1 MTTDRALAAI
11 KAWIE
16 SRVATYP
23 VLTGIPILLRDTATE
38 QPGDDDE
45 SDEGDFDATFIL
57 LNDASSAEHPVLR
70 GVLTMEIEALLKTA
84 AGGDLGKTDAE
95 HAALNTALYN
105 ILADKAIIPYCDAR
119 DGFTCF
125 DVRGVAPVSESG
137 DGMRTTTFTFSMVG
151 AAA

>member
-1 MTTDRALAAI
+1 MTTDLALAAI

-45 SDEGDFDATFIL
+45 AGEEDFDATFIL

-84 AGGDLGKTDAE
+84 AGGDLGKTDAQ

-105 ILADKAIIPYCDAR
+105 ILADTASIAFCNTR
-119 DGFTCF
+119 NGFACW
-125 DVRGVAPVSESG
+125 DIRGVAPVSESG
-137 DGMRTTTFTFSMVG
+137 DGMRTATFTFSVVG
-151 AAA
+151 AAI

>member
-23 VLTGIPILLRDTATE
+23 VLTGIPILIRDTATE

-45 SDEGDFDATFIL
+45 ADEDDFDATFIV
-57 LNDASSAEHPVLR
+57 LNDASSTEHPVLR
-70 GVLTMEIEALLKTA
+70 GVLTMEIEALLKTSP
-84 AGGDLGKTDAE
+84 GGDLGKTDAE

-105 ILADKAIIPYCDAR
+105 VLADTAAISFCNIQS
-119 DGFTCF
+119 GFACW
-125 DVRGVAPVSESG
+125 DIRGVAPVSESG